1 MCTGDWAPVALM
13 LGPAQVG
20 LNILGVVENMSGLQ
34 QPLASMRFM
43 SQAEDGEPARDV
55 TQQLLA
61 LLKGSALDADSIVA
75 QSDVFKPTKGGA
87 ESMAADMGIPFLGRV
102 PLDPALSL
110 AGLQPH
116 QPASS
121 TIEPGKQGALY
132 LPPWSPLDL
141 NDCEAACCRAAAF
154 ISASVLSLSLRCGR

>member
-1 MCTGDWAPVALM
+1 MFAMV
-13 LGPAQVG
+13 QVG

-34 QPLASMRFM
+34 QPLASMRFVCP
-43 SQAEDGEPARDV
+43 AKAGEPTRDV

-61 LLKGSALDADSIVA
+61 LLKGSTLNADDIVA

-110 AGLQPH
+110 AGLE
-116 QPASS
+116 PAN
-121 TIEPGKQGALY
+121 
-132 LPPWSPLDL
+132 LP
-141 NDCEAACCRAAAF
+141 
-154 ISASVLSLSLRCGR
+154 

>member
-1 MCTGDWAPVALM
+1 MLAPM
-13 LGPAQVG
+13 QVG

-43 SQAEDGEPARDV
+43 SQAEGGQPARDV

-61 LLKGSALDADSIVA
+61 LLEGSALNADDIVA

-116 QPASS
+116 HLARS

-132 LPPWSPLDL
+132 LPP
-141 NDCEAACCRAAAF
+141 
-154 ISASVLSLSLRCGR
+154 

>member
-1 MCTGDWAPVALM
+1 MCIGHGAPVALM
-13 LGPAQVG
+13 LAPVQVG

-43 SQAEDGEPARDV
+43 SQAEGGEPARDV

-61 LLKGSALDADSIVA
+61 LLEGSALNADDIVA

-110 AGLQPH
+110 AGLQP
-116 QPASS
+116 PA
-121 TIEPGKQGALY
+121 
-132 LPPWSPLDL
+132 LPCLDHKKSPRMQ
-141 NDCEAACCRAAAF
+141 EARTF
-154 ISASVLSLSLRCGR
+154 PRK